1 MEWLASRVRT
11 ATDLITAIATIVEV
25 ITLEALGNAVSTGA
39 LELVVTA
46 WGTTWL
52 WVAGFLVGVVTT
64 IVLTIA
70 TPGALHTLRVGA
82 QELIR
87 LASTSMAAAVLIRSV
102 RAVGQTIANVGLVNA
117 LTIHTGCLVLAA
129 SCRWAFVIV
138 VNCRKRAQT
147 KHM

>member
-52 WVAGFLVGVVTT
+52 WVARFLVGVVTT

-129 SCRWAFVIV
+129 SCRWPFVIV
-138 VNCRKRAQT
+138 VNCRKRAQA